1 MTSQPIRNPYED
13 QLLTPQN
20 AALLLVDYQDAQI
33 YSISSDPESYVPNVV
48 ALAKVAKLFDIPI
61 ILSTIQHNNGVNGD
75 TIPQLR
81 EVLGDIPSY
90 DRMSINAWEDDEFVE
105 AVRATGRRKLV
116 IGGLWT
122 EVCLVFPCLDAM
134 NEGYEVYPVVDAVA
148 GTTPEAHEWALQRI
162 VQAGAHPVSWISV
175 LCELQR
181 DWQRSETVPGM
192 LKIAT
197 ERGGSFGTE
206 VSLKEDRVLA
216 PR

>member
-1 MTSQPIRNPYED
+1 MTRGGTMTSQPIRNPYED

-20 AALLLVDYQDAQI
+20 AALLLVDYQDAQ
-33 YSISSDPESYVPNVV
+33 SYVPNVV

-90 DRMSINAWEDDEFVE
+90 DRMSINAWEDQEFVE

-122 EVCLVFPCLDAM
+122 EVCLVFPCLDALS
-134 NEGYEVYPVVDAVA
+134 EGFEVYPVVDAVA

-162 VQAGAHPVSWISV
+162 VQAGGRAVSRYMRGAIHEVS
-175 LCELQR
+175 R
-181 DWQRSETVPGM
+181 DGQT
-192 LKIAT
+192 
-197 ERGGSFGTE
+197 GSFE
-206 VSLKEDRVLA
+206 
-216 PR
+216 